1 MDRQACGQGRSKHG
15 PRHGTVALVL
25 VLAVVMLGLAALI
38 ANPQGSGAI
47 GTPQYHVPPR
57 PLGSAAKATPFRA
70 GVVLIGFRA
79 GVTAGQRAATERAA
93 GALDARQLGP
103 ALKPAGHGRVAGAG
117 ADGAGCAGAG
127 PGDDLRVRPGGGA
140 VVLDA
145 PHAVRIADL
154 EREQLIEV
162 VEFYLQETI
171 LGVLAYARGHN
182 RMTSGLT

>member
-103 ALKPAGHGRVAGAG
+103 ALKPAGHGRVAGEEYLAPF
-117 ADGAGCAGAG
+117 A
-127 PGDDLRVRPGGGA
+127 LRVPAKQELALVDRLRRDRDRKS
-140 VVLDA
+140 VV
-145 PHAVRIADL
+145 
-154 EREQLIEV
+154 
-162 VEFYLQETI
+162 
-171 LGVLAYARGHN
+171 
-182 RMTSGLT
+182 